1 MSLFA
6 VDMTVYISD
15 PKNSTREPLHPIHTF
30 SKVAEKKKSSLPI
43 NSDIMEMADKWIER
57 GPGEGGITLSEIPR
71 NRETNQLKVKDNLA
85 TVYQPRKAK

>member
-15 PKNSTREPLHPIHTF
+15 AKISTREPLYPLHTF

-43 NSDIMEMADKWIER
+43 NSDIMEMADKWIEQ
-57 GPGEGGITLSEIPR
+57 GGEGITLSEVPR